1 MLVEHPPQ
9 DTEDGEKDSAILQ
22 PDSRALLHWLHG
34 EGALP
39 ISREL
44 RDPVTGLWSQEA
56 LEGELLG
63 TGLAARD
70 TFIQLT
76 DSAYTSARF
85 IEQEHR
91 PIKWGPDHGGKS
103 MGARIM
109 AVNEFYGFDAGS
121 EAIQLV
127 AAAVL
132 KHLRPPWRERVRVSR
147 APPDKVQVWL
157 AVPASAQEV
166 LDFLDDVQHEMNA
179 ALKPGLCVRLKA
191 VRIQG
196 EHVARG
202 AEVLDMVD
210 PLRSLEETVD
220 LDESRRERQE
230 PGTGNVL
237 ASHDIPPSD
246 TARRGAFQAA
256 SARFLEAQARESAD
270 ELLRVYRDRGPDTW
284 AASATEDTT
293 AGAWTVVIGGSHGA
307 GKNTLAERLTRAAGL
322 TAYNVGDL
330 KRRMAAVRGFPSVQR
345 YGTSLDADAARELD
359 AFLDGLQAERVLQ
372 GGALLHSF
380 FGPWVAA
387 KLAPEL
393 ARRGGRLLRVLLTC
407 PLEERARRVQTRH
420 AEGDDPGT
428 VEETHARLRARDAA
442 DLTNLAKLAG
452 SADAEALLHPG
463 RYDLVFDTSA
473 LSADE
478 LAARVLERLAA
489 DA

>member
-39 ISREL
+39 IPREL

-132 KHLRPPWRERVRVSR
+132 
-147 APPDKVQVWL
+147 
-157 AVPASAQEV
+157 
-166 LDFLDDVQHEMNA
+166 FLDDVQHEMNA

-442 DLTNLAKLAG
+442 DLANLAKLAG